1 MDILAGLESDTQDTE
16 EQASHVKSELRRV
29 KGKSKVWEKVT
40 RFARR
45 TRRDSL
51 PEPEGANVPDDD
63 AAALPQSADCM
74 DYDLNPF
81 HLSGQSPAWFE
92 SSSSSDGEATEA
104 HLGMCV
110 KKSRL
115 YPNSEIVEQSC
126 LRPSIAKALFQQME
140 AASSGSAR
148 PTKYGWQKKKRRT
161 HHTAR
166 CADHVTGLMC
176 EDVRS
181 TVMPVDCT
189 TSAVRSGQYATH
201 SNIYTGDKP
210 SSLVPEQF
218 TRHTSSVSLDSVRTR
233 HCTTGEK
240 ANSQQFSHLPC
251 DSPDCDNQDC
261 DSNRTCLSMKTAS
274 LPNYHS
280 HSFHK
285 KCEQCGLILRNLN
298 LLNTS
303 GIIDGMSD
311 MFAACFCQCKQQ
323 ILYEESPC
331 QSNQSGHW
339 SGLTTS
345 SSFVRPVEFKSKF
358 ETMKEWFAEFSDE
371 QKNLVLREF
380 LTECDVPQ
388 IHLLSLELEP
398 RLHHGCPPNCCDR
411 FSWLPYNVSLQV
423 LSFLDPVSLCRASSV
438 CRSWHQ
444 LLLDQSLWRR
454 LCSLTKWKLARSVEQ
469 KQFIQHMMPDGSIH
483 WKKVFSERFR
493 LRNNWLRGKCN
504 VRTFEGHTQGIS
516 CVQFDDTRIVSGSSD
531 KTIKVWNI
539 RTNSPW
545 SVQTLVGHSGT
556 VRCLFLEGNR
566 LVSGSSD
573 TTIKV
578 WDLSTQQSWS
588 SIACKVTM
596 TGHLD
601 TVRCLQVDDEK
612 VISGSY
618 DKTLKLWDIRTG
630 VCQMTLR
637 SHTAAVLCLQFDN
650 SKIVSGSCDKT
661 IKVWTFAGDCVMTLT
676 GHQDAVTCLQF
687 DDTRI
692 VSGSLDCTI
701 KFWTIVTG
709 SCVKTID
716 WKASEGH
723 TGVVRCLQSDSWRVV
738 SASDD
743 KTLKVWSLET
753 GKRLVTLR
761 NHTDGVTCLQFNDS
775 IIVSGSYDKTVKLW
789 DFSCC

>member
-1 MDILAGLESDTQDTE
+1 MDIVTSTSHLEADAHDA
-16 EQASHVKSELRRV
+16 EQASSVKPELRRI

-45 TRRDSL
+45 TRRYSL
-51 PEPEGANVPDDD
+51 PEGACVPEDD

-81 HLSGQSPAWFE
+81 QLPAQSPAWFE
-92 SSSSSDGEATEA
+92 SSSSSDGEATDS

-126 LRPSIAKALFQQME
+126 LRPSIARALFQQME
-140 AASSGSAR
+140 AASSGSGR

-161 HHTAR
+161 HHSAR
-166 CADHVTGLMC
+166 CADHVTGLMFD
-176 EDVRS
+176 DVRS
-181 TVMPVDCT
+181 TLMPVDCT
-189 TSAVRSGQYATH
+189 ASVPRPRHKAT
-201 SNIYTGDKP
+201 NCIVDIDKKLLP
-210 SSLVPEQF
+210 DQLP
-218 TRHTSSVSLDSVRTR
+218 RHTS
-233 HCTTGEK
+233 C
-240 ANSQQFSHLPC
+240 
-251 DSPDCDNQDC
+251 
-261 DSNRTCLSMKTAS
+261 
-274 LPNYHS
+274 
-280 HSFHK
+280 
-285 KCEQCGLILRNLN
+285 
-298 LLNTS
+298 
-303 GIIDGMSD
+303 
-311 MFAACFCQCKQQ
+311 
-323 ILYEESPC
+323 
-331 QSNQSGHW
+331 
-339 SGLTTS
+339 
-345 SSFVRPVEFKSKF
+345 
-358 ETMKEWFAEFSDE
+358 TMKQWFAEFSDE
-371 QKNLVLREF
+371 QKNLVLRDF

-388 IHLLSLELEP
+388 IHLLSLEMEP

-411 FSWLPYNVSLQV
+411 FSWLPHNVSLQI

-438 CRSWHQ
+438 CRSWHE
-444 LLLDQSLWRR
+444 LVDDPSLWRR
-454 LCSLTKWKLARSVEQ
+454 LCSLTKWKLARSIEQ
-469 KQFIQHMMPDGSIH
+469 KQFIQHMMPGGSIN

-556 VRCLFLEGNR
+556 VRCLYLEGNR
-566 LVSGSSD
+566 LVSGSTD

-618 DKTLKLWDIRTG
+618 DKTLKVWDIRTG
-630 VCQMTLR
+630 ICRMTLR
-637 SHTAAVLCLQFDN
+637 GHEAAVLCLQFDHF
-650 SKIVSGSCDKT
+650 KIVSGSCDKT
-661 IKVWTFAGDCVMTLT
+661 IKLWTFAGDCVMTLT

-701 KFWTIVTG
+701 KFWTIATG
-709 SCVKTID
+709 RCVKTID

-775 IIVSGSYDKTVKLW
+775 LIVSGSYDTTVKLW